1 MDDDELVERLRSI
14 ASRVDPVPAWVESA
28 ARAAFTTRRL
38 DEELA
43 ELVHDSW
50 DSPQLVRSGGD
61 DTHVLAFETD
71 AVSVDVQAGAGGL
84 RALVGGASG
93 EVVVETP
100 VGEVRVPIGEDGWV
114 VVPELP
120 HPTVRLRLVGDDGR
134 AVLTPWFTA

>member
-1 MDDDELVERLRSI
+1 MDDDELVERLRAI
-14 ASRVDPVPAWVESA
+14 AGRVDPVPAWVEGA
-28 ARAAFTTRRL
+28 AQAAFTTRRM

-50 DSPQLVRSGGD
+50 DSPQLVRSDD
-61 DTHVLAFETD
+61 DTHVLAFETG

-100 VGEVRVPIGEDGWV
+100 VGQRRVGIGDDGWV

>member
-14 ASRVDPVPAWVESA
+14 ANRVDPVPEWVDSA
-28 ARAAFTTRRL
+28 ARAALTTRRM

-50 DSPQLVRSGGD
+50 ESAQLVRSGD

-71 AVSVDVQAGAGGL
+71 AVSVDVQAEAGGL

-100 VGEVRVPIGEDGWV
+100 VGERRVGIGEDGWV